1 MIENY
6 ILQDESETLN
16 FGSNIA
22 ALIKE
27 SDKTI
32 FEFHLQGDLG
42 AGKTTLVRGVLR
54 ALGWNGSVKSPTYTI
69 CEEYEFDQFLI
80 LHIDL
85 YRTEIDEDVEMLELN
100 RSFNGKKIIFV
111 EWPEKVEDKRMFNLK
126 INMMHFENSRK
137 IRIIGDTILIE
148 KLIKEDK

>member
-6 ILQDESETLN
+6 ILKDESETLN

-27 SDKTI
+27 SNDSI
-32 FEFHLQGDLG
+32 FEFHLQGNLG

-54 ALGWNGSVKSPTYTI
+54 ALGWGGSVKSPTYTI
-69 CEEYEFDQFLI
+69 CEEYDFEEFLI

-85 YRTEIDEDVEMLELN
+85 YRTEIEEDVEMLELN
-100 RSFNGKKIIFV
+100 RDFNGKKVIFI
-111 EWPEKVEDKRMFNLK
+111 EWPEKVEGKRMSNLK
-126 INMMHFENSRK
+126 INMMHYQNSRK
-137 IRIIGDTILIE
+137 IEMIGDTILIE
-148 KLIKEDK
+148 KLMKEDK

>member
-6 ILQDESETLN
+6 ILKDESETLN

-27 SDKTI
+27 SNDSI
-32 FEFHLQGDLG
+32 FEFHLQGNLG

-54 ALGWNGSVKSPTYTI
+54 ALGWGGSVKSPTYTI
-69 CEEYEFDQFLI
+69 CEEYDFEEFLI

-85 YRTEIDEDVEMLELN
+85 YRTEIEEDIEMLELN
-100 RSFNGKKIIFV
+100 RDFNGKKVIFI
-111 EWPEKVEDKRMFNLK
+111 EWPEKVEGKRMSNLK
-126 INMMHFENSRK
+126 INMMHYQNSRK
-137 IRIIGDTILIE
+137 IEMIGDTILIE
-148 KLIKEDK
+148 KLMKEDK

>member
-27 SDKTI
+27 SDETI

-80 LHIDL
+80 LHSDL

-100 RSFNGKKIIFV
+100 RSFDGKKIIFV
-111 EWPEKVEDKRMFNLK
+111 ELTEKVEDKRMFNLK

>member
-100 RSFNGKKIIFV
+100 RSFDGKKIIFI
-111 EWPEKVEDKRMFNLK
+111 EWPEKVEDKRLFNLK
-126 INMMHFENSRK
+126 INMMHFQISRK
-137 IRIIGDTILIE
+137 IEMIGDTILIE
-148 KLIKEDK
+148 KLMKEDK